1 MQIGTILTLTPI
13 GNAKTRFPTNFEP
26 VMNMK
31 KALLIFAFGLFA
43 VAANAQTL
51 NASKVGYAD
60 VDYIF
65 SQMPEFKQIDAELTT
80 LQNQLK
86 KNLETKGAEFQRKLT
101 EYQQNAEKM
110 LDAVRQNTEREL
122 QQLQANLQ
130 KLQEDA
136 QTEIQKKQN
145 TLMEPVYGKVG
156 KTIEEVAKENGF
168 TFILNQQIGG
178 LDVILYGDPA
188 NDISDL
194 VLKKIGITPAPA
206 TTTKPK

>member
-1 MQIGTILTLTPI
+1 
-13 GNAKTRFPTNFEP
+13 
-26 VMNMK
+26 MNMK
-31 KALLIFAFGLFA
+31 KALLIFAFGLIA
-43 VAANAQTL
+43 VATNAQTQ

-65 SQMPEFKQIDAELTT
+65 SQMPEFKQIDADLTT

-86 KNLETKGAEFQRKLT
+86 KNLEAKGAEFQRKVN
-101 EYQQNAEKM
+101 EYSQNADKM
-110 LDAVRQNTEREL
+110 LEAVRINTEREL
-122 QQLQANLQ
+122 KQLQENLQ

-136 QTEIQKKQN
+136 QAEIQRKQN
-145 TLMEPVYGKVG
+145 TLMEPVYAKVG

-194 VLKKIGITPAPA
+194 VLKKMGVTPAPA